1 MQIEAHAKINLT
13 LDVTGRDER
22 GYHLLSSV
30 FAEISLSDTVTL
42 TPGGKGISL
51 SCSDPK
57 IPTDEGNLCVK
68 AAHALLEGLSLLQRD
83 FHINLVKRIPSQA
96 GLGGG
101 SSDAAAVI
109 KLLCRHFGIS
119 TDDKKVQAIALSV
132 GADLPFFLKGGVCLA
147 EGVGEKLTPLYPMP
161 EYFIV
166 LAKTAESA
174 STPEV
179 YRLYDQQMELQP
191 STSLQFLTA
200 LKEGRDVTS
209 YVSNHLTAAA
219 ATVCPSVLRLKEQ
232 LSAAGALAS
241 EMSGSGSAV
250 YGLFSEEKAA
260 QNAMKTLDAEF
271 CTVCRFV

>member
-1 MQIEAHAKINLT
+1 MQIEAYAKINLT

-42 TPGGKGISL
+42 TPGGKGITL
-51 SCSDPK
+51 SCSDSK
-57 IPTDEGNLCVK
+57 IPTDDKNLCVK
-68 AAHALLEGLSLLQRD
+68 AAKRFLDGLSLAEKD
-83 FHINLVKRIPSQA
+83 FHVDLVKRIPSCA

-119 TDDKKVQAIALSV
+119 TEDPKVQALALSV
-132 GADLPFFLKGGVCLA
+132 GADVPFFLRGGVCLA
-147 EGVGEKLTPLYPMP
+147 EGIGEQLTPLNPMP

-166 LAKTAESA
+166 LAKTSEGA

-179 YRLYDQQMELQP
+179 YRRYDELPASQP
-191 STSLQFLTA
+191 LMTPKFLSALQGGTS
-200 LKEGRDVTS
+200 VTPFI
-209 YVSNHLTAAA
+209 SNHLTAA
-219 ATVCPSVLRLKEQ
+219 TETICPSVLRLKQQ
-232 LSAAGALAS
+232 LIAAGALAS

-250 YGLFSEEKAA
+250 YGLFSDEITA

-271 CTVCRFV
+271 CQICRFV